1 MIALSDALLY
11 MAAPRQVAKKLT
23 FKEGSLKFQIKS
35 FKHDIM
41 LKISKPQVDKPTR
54 SNIVTKINHKTIKF
68 DLILN
73 AT

>member
-35 FKHDIM
+35 FKHKTQYDTQKK
-41 LKISKPQVDKPTR
+41 LTR
-54 SNIVTKINHKTIKF
+54 
-68 DLILN
+68 L
-73 AT
+73 

>member
-35 FKHDIM
+35 FKHKYNTQN
-41 LKISKPQVDKPTR
+41 LVRFGK
-54 SNIVTKINHKTIKF
+54 IVTTS
-68 DLILN
+68 
-73 AT
+73 

>member
-35 FKHDIM
+35 FEHDMI
-41 LKISKPQVDKPTR
+41 LKISK
-54 SNIVTKINHKTIKF
+54 IVTTS
-68 DLILN
+68 
-73 AT
+73 

>member
-35 FKHDIM
+35 FKQYNTQN
-41 LKISKPQVDKPTR
+41 LVRFGK
-54 SNIVTKINHKTIKF
+54 IVTTS
-68 DLILN
+68 
-73 AT
+73 

>member
-35 FKHDIM
+35 FKHSIDSII
-41 LKISKPQVDKPTR
+41 LKISK
-54 SNIVTKINHKTIKF
+54 IVTTS
-68 DLILN
+68 
-73 AT
+73 

>member
-23 FKEGSLKFQIKS
+23 FKESSLKFQIKS

-41 LKISKPQVDKPTR
+41 LKISKPQVDKPLAQTLLL
-54 SNIVTKINHKTIKF
+54 K
-68 DLILN
+68 
-73 AT
+73 

>member
-35 FKHDIM
+35 FKHKSFKHNMI
-41 LKISKPQVDKPTR
+41 LKISK
-54 SNIVTKINHKTIKF
+54 IVTTS
-68 DLILN
+68 
-73 AT
+73 

>member
-35 FKHDIM
+35 FKHKQHNTQN
-41 LKISKPQVDKPTR
+41 LVRFGK
-54 SNIVTKINHKTIKF
+54 IVTTN
-68 DLILN
+68 
-73 AT
+73 

>member
-35 FKHDIM
+35 FKHNIM

-54 SNIVTKINHKTIKF
+54 SNIVTKINHRHAQPH
-68 DLILN
+68 LILN

>member
-35 FKHDIM
+35 FKHKNNMI
-41 LKISKPQVDKPTR
+41 LKKINK
-54 SNIVTKINHKTIKF
+54 IVTTS
-68 DLILN
+68 
-73 AT
+73 